1 MNITLLENI
10 HPRAAAR
17 FAEAWGIKTT
27 AYAGALADTDLK
39 RALDGVQILGIRSK
53 TQLTRAVLDAAKDLV
68 AVGCF
73 CIGTDQV
80 DLAAARDRG
89 IAVFNAPYA
98 NTRSVAELVIGEII
112 CLMRRLTEKSAAAHR
127 GEWLKSVDG
136 ATEMRG
142 KTLGIVGYGHIGTQL
157 SVLAE
162 ALGMRVVFY
171 DIIDKLALGNAHKA
185 TKLDDLLAVADV
197 VSLHVP
203 ATPGTDGMINA
214 KTIKKMK
221 RGAYVINASRGHVV
235 DLDALND
242 ALNNGHIA
250 GAAIDVF
257 PVEPHSKGDMFKTPL
272 QGQKNVILTPHIGG
286 STEEA
291 QENIA
296 ADVAEKLVRYMRD
309 GVTDGSVNLPSVTLP
324 PAAADATRFR
334 HIHRNVPGV
343 LAAINHVFS
352 SRHVNIAGQYL
363 QTDVSCGYVVIDANN
378 VKNAGDVQNALR
390 AIDGTIRAF

>member
-1 MNITLLENI
+1 MKIALLENI
-10 HPRAAAR
+10 HPHAAAR
-17 FAEAWGIKTT
+17 FTNEWNATVTT
-27 AYAGALADTDLK
+27 HPGALEGADLT
-39 RALDGVQILGIRSK
+39 RALSDVHVLGIRSK
-53 TQLTRAVLDAAKDLV
+53 THLTRAVLDAAPDLL
-68 AVGCF
+68 AIGCY

-80 DLAAARDRG
+80 DLAAARERG

-112 CLMRRLTEKSAAAHR
+112 SLMRRLPEKSAAAHR
-127 GEWLKSVDG
+127 GEWLKAVDG

-142 KTLGIVGYGHIGTQL
+142 KTLGIIGYGHIGTQL

-171 DIIDKLALGNAHKA
+171 DIVDKLALGNARKA
-185 TKLDDLLAVADV
+185 TSLDDLLATSDV

-203 ATPGTDGMINA
+203 ATKSTDNMINA
-214 KTIKKMK
+214 RTIGKMK
-221 RGAYVINASRGHVV
+221 RGAYVINASRGCVV

-257 PVEPHSKGDMFKTPL
+257 PVEPHAKGDIFKTPL

-286 STEEA
+286 STAEA

-296 ADVAEKLVRYMRD
+296 SDVAEKLVRYMRD
-309 GVTDGSVNLPSVTLP
+309 GVTDGSVNLPSVILP
-324 PAAADATRFR
+324 QATDNVTRFR

-343 LAAINHVFS
+343 LAAINNVFS
-352 SRHVNIAGQYL
+352 SRNVNIAGQYL
-363 QTDVSCGYVVIDANN
+363 QTDASCGYVVIDANN
-378 VKNAGDVQNALR
+378 VKDAADVQNALR
-390 AIDGTIRAF
+390 TIDGTIRAF